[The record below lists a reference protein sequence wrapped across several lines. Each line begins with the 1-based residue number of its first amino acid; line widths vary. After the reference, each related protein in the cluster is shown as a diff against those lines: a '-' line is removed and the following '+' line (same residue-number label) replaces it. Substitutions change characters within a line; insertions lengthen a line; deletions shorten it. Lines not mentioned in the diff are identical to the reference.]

1 MRSTTR
7 LELLLGAAFAL
18 LIAAPGSAQNAAP
31 PDFSSNQTA
40 WNGIGG
46 GEWVPVPG
54 SPRPV
59 TQDPRYK
66 YVPNGTGA
74 QPTFRIG
81 DVTNPNLK
89 QWAKDV
95 MKKDNDE
102 VLAGKVAFTAR
113 SSCRLA
119 GVPGFMVMGGGQLY
133 FVQSPKEVLILFDG
147 DAHVRRIH
155 MNAQHTA
162 NPKPS
167 WYGDSVGK
175 YEGDTLVVDTIG
187 LNAKTFVDA
196 YRTPHTEKIHVVE
209 RWRLIEGGDKLE
221 VHVTPTRSISRG
233 RRSGATRGARGS
245 SPRTSVR
252 RTTTSSSA
260 TTMISRNRTKRTSE
274 QGVGY
279 DPYTDVCRGRGG
291 GIDHGGRLCLRSG
304 RIDAQSPRRS

>member
-1 MRSTTR
+1 MRSTTHHR
-7 LELLLGAAFAL
+7 LLLGAAFAL
-18 LIAAPGSAQNAAP
+18 LIAVPGAAQNAAP

-119 GVPGFMVMGGGQLY
+119 GVPGFMVMGGGQVY
-133 FVQSPKEVLILFDG
+133 FVQSPREVLIMFDG

-175 YEGDTLVVDTIG
+175 YEGDTLVIDTIG

-221 VHVTPTRSISRG
+221 VHVTVTDPDTFNQPWQAIRRYQRG
-233 RRSGATRGARGS
+233 
-245 SPRTSVR
+245 
-252 RTTTSSSA
+252 
-260 TTMISRNRTKRTSE
+260 K
-274 QGVGY
+274 GVFPENICAENNHIVFGDDY
-279 DPYTDVCRGRGG
+279 DIPEADKA
-291 GIDHGGRLCLRSG
+291 DF
-304 RIDAQSPRRS
+304 